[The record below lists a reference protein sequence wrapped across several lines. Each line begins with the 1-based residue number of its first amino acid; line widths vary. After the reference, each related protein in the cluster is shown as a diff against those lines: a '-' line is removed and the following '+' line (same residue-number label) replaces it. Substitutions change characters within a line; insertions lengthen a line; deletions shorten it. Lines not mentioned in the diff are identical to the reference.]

1 MKGASEINIITGNIV
16 HNEESR
22 IMEEIRTTTNRRQSI
37 GMRAP
42 EISEMAQP
50 SVSGIS
56 TSVGTDNI
64 PGVDGMRMSAC
75 PICNQMI
82 EGEEGGPEINAHVDT
97 CLRLI

>member
-1 MKGASEINIITGNIV
+1 MKGASEINVITGNIV

-37 GMRAP
+37 WMRAP
-42 EISEMAQP
+42 EISEMDQP